1 MTHIVFCLRALSLQS
16 VDFCAS
22 RIMTFSL
29 SYSEKYNVLFLYH
42 LRNEYFNVSF
52 LSGDIV
58 GPNIG
63 HKGRQSKQMIY

>member
-1 MTHIVFCLRALSLQS
+1 MTHIVFCLRALSLQC

-22 RIMTFSL
+22 HIMTFSL